1 MPSVAKKLW
10 DGFFCIYAFPQRI
23 HSAQGAN
30 IESELVAELLDLAG
44 IDKSHTSPYHPMG
57 NGETEPEC

>member
-10 DGFFCIYAFPQRI
+10 DGFFCIYAFPQHI
-23 HSAQGAN
+23 HSDQGAN